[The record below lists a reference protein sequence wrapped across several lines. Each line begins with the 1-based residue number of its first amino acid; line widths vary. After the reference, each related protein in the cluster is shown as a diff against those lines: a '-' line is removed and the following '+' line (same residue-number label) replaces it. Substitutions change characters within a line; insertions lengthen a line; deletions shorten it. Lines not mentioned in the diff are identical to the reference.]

1 MVLEKFNLEGK
12 VAVITGA
19 GGNLG
24 NYMAQAL
31 AGAGADVAVSDFR
44 AEPLEKTATDVR
56 KLGRKS
62 TPILADIT
70 DSRQVNNIIARTIEE
85 FGKIDIMINNA
96 GIVRGYHLT
105 PIEAISDED
114 WRIGIDTNLSGAF
127 YCCRALSLYF
137 QERKKGKV
145 INVASGFGLVARRDH
160 YTYCCAKAGV
170 ILLTKSL
177 ALSWAQ
183 AGINVNCIAPGFFG
197 KPVANNAAEEKDMS
211 TRASLVPVGYSGRYE
226 DMGNLAVFLA
236 SEASDYITGE
246 VFSIDGGALAD
257 GFAPSGFA
265 PVIPM
270 TPEGGHSPAIHF

>member
-12 VAVITGA
+12 VAVVTGA
-19 GGNLG
+19 AGTLG
-24 NYMAQAL
+24 KYMSRAL
-31 AGAGADVAVSDFR
+31 AGAGADVVVSDFR
-44 AEPLEKTATDVR
+44 AEPLEATAADVK

-62 TPILADIT
+62 IPLLADIT
-70 DSRQVNNIIARTIEE
+70 DSRQVNQMITRSIQE
-85 FGKIDIMINNA
+85 FGKVDILINNA
-96 GIVRGYHLT
+96 GIVRGYRQT
-105 PIEAISDED
+105 PIEAITDEE
-114 WRIGIDTNLSGAF
+114 WHMGIDVNLSGAF

-137 QERKKGKV
+137 QKRKKGKV
-145 INVASGFGLVARRDH
+145 INVASGFGIVGRRDH

-170 ILLTKSL
+170 ILLTKGL
-177 ALSWAQ
+177 ALSWAHS
-183 AGINVNCIAPGFFG
+183 GINVNCIAPGFFG
-197 KPVANNAAEEKDMS
+197 KPSADSSSEEKELN
-211 TRASLVPVGYSGRYE
+211 TRSSLVPIGYSGRFE

-270 TPEGGHSPAIHF
+270 AQDGGPAIHF